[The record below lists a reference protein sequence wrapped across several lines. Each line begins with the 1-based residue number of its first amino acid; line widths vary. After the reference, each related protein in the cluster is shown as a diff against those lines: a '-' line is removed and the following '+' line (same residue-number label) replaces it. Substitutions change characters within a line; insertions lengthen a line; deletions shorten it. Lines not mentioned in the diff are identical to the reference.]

1 MADDIIEGTYPTR
14 MELLR
19 IKERTK
25 IADKGHRL
33 LKEKRDALAMEFMSA
48 ARKAGDVASETS
60 RSVLYAR
67 SQYVLGQGLIGTHA
81 MASAGLATERD
92 VFIEVA
98 EKKMMGVSLP
108 RLSVGELARTP
119 AERGYGLPFTSPV
132 VDQAAGAF
140 EDALSRL
147 VVLAEAEANITV
159 LAGELDKTRRR
170 VNALEHRVLPR
181 LKNTTRYIEMHLEEQ
196 DRDSFSRLKKVKD
209 KKKKK
214 KK

>member
-33 LKEKRDALAMEFMSA
+33 LKEKRDALSMEFMNA
-48 ARKAGDVASETS
+48 VKKAGDIASDTS
-60 RSVLYAR
+60 KHVLHAR
-67 SQYVLGQGLIGTHA
+67 SQYVLGQGLIGTQA
-81 MASAGLATERD
+81 MAAAGLATERD

-108 RLSVGELARTP
+108 QLSVEELTRTP

-132 VDQAAGAF
+132 VDQAALAF
-140 EDALSRL
+140 EEALSEL

-159 LAGELDKTRRR
+159 LAKELDKTRRR

-181 LKNTTRYIEMHLEEQ
+181 LRNTTRYIEMHLEEQ
-196 DRDSFSRLKKVKD
+196 ARDSFSRLKKVKD
-209 KKKKK
+209 KKKRKK
-214 KK
+214 